1 MMQDKSDA
9 LIQDFVESTDSVLT
23 IEKELN
29 EFAAECVKPLI
40 ANGTTLHA
48 YRDAV
53 YSINLL
59 NRHPYYTIRVG
70 NVTEVRNTM
79 GTPYEDGVR
88 ILRADFEFDNAYTLA
103 EQVKAALT
111 AVMFR
116 IYNLIQRPTEED
128 DGVVKCKV

>member
-1 MMQDKSDA
+1 MKDKTDQ
-9 LIQDFVESTDSVLT
+9 LIDDFIESTDSALT

-59 NRHPYYTIRVG
+59 NRHPHYTLRVG
-70 NVTEVRNTM
+70 NVTEVRNTL
-79 GTPYEDGVR
+79 GTPYENGVR
-88 ILRADFEFDNAYTLA
+88 IIRADFDFEKDYSLG
-103 EQVKAALT
+103 EQIKAALT

-116 IYNLIQRPTEED
+116 IYGLVQKPTEED

>member
-1 MMQDKSDA
+1 MENKADQ
-9 LIQDFVESTDSVLT
+9 LIQDFIQSTDSVLT

-70 NVTEVRNTM
+70 NVTEYRNTM
-79 GTPYEDGVR
+79 GTPYEDRMRV
-88 ILRADFEFDNAYTLA
+88 IRADFEFEPQYPIE

-111 AVMFR
+111 GIMFQ
-116 IYNLIQRPTEED
+116 IYGLIQRPTEED
-128 DGVVKCKV
+128 DGAVRWKI

>member
-1 MMQDKSDA
+1 MTNQADK
-9 LIQDFVESTDSVLT
+9 LINDFVESTDSVLT
-23 IEKELN
+23 IEHELN

-53 YSINLL
+53 YSINLV
-59 NRHPYYTIRVG
+59 NEHPHYIIRVG
-70 NVTEVRNTM
+70 NVTEYRNTLN
-79 GTPYEDGVR
+79 TPYEDQMR
-88 ILRADFEFDNAYTLA
+88 IIRADFDFEEEYSLG

-116 IYNLIQRPTEED
+116 IYGLVQKPTVQD
-128 DGVVKCKV
+128 DGIIRI